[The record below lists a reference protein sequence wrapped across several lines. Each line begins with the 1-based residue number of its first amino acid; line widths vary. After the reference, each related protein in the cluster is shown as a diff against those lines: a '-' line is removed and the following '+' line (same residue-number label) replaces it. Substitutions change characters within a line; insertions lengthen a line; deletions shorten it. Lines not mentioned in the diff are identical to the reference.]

1 MSDIMITGRIYTNAE
16 DRDALSLFAM
26 GCAVR
31 HGIGASFGYNL
42 SDLAQYVSDGVIEFD
57 GFIPFC
63 VTDSPYSSEC
73 DEIFGNVFSG
83 EFWCGLIGECVRCE
97 HTFRE
102 AKFRRVAEFID
113 EVAEHPDVDAVLF
126 ETCFCH
132 GWPAE
137 AVEATVGVGEL
148 YDLFRRTPCGGD
160 AAPIVKFTV
169 IPRKNCCGA

>member
-1 MSDIMITGRIYTNAE
+1 MSDIMITGRIYTKAE
-16 DRDALSLFAM
+16 DRDSLSLFAM

-31 HGIGASFGYNL
+31 HGIGATFGYNL
-42 SDLAQYVSDGVIEFD
+42 PDHAQYVCDGIIKFD

-73 DEIFGNVFSG
+73 DEIFGNVSGG
-83 EFWCGLIGECVRCE
+83 EFWCGLIGECTRRE

-113 EVAEHPDVDAVLF
+113 EVAEHSEVDAVLF

-148 YDLFRRTPCGGD
+148 YDLLRRTPLGGD
-160 AAPIVKFTV
+160 VAPMVKFTV
-169 IPRKNCCGA
+169 ISGKNRVGA